1 MGYVK
6 QMEVPDDPAPTS
18 ETPST
23 ASRSFYLT
31 REQVGRIS
39 ALAIDALVGV
49 QVDTDEDDA
58 TYALVSM
65 VPIDDTSRTEHY
77 TVYTDGSYSPVEGN
91 GRRPRRSRRTK

>member
-6 QMEVPDDPAPTS
+6 QMEVPDDPAPTL
-18 ETPST
+18 P
-23 ASRSFYLT
+23 RSFYLT

-91 GRRPRRSRRTK
+91 GRRPRRSRRTT